1 MRDINKVLFDIRQ
14 IEELGDSNTFIHSI
28 NATVKILVTF
38 IYVIKVLFIKDFRM
52 LNVGVILA
60 YPILIFLIGR
70 IQVRNILKKVL
81 FILPVVIGI
90 SIINLIIDFSYNQIY
105 FAFILL
111 FRCIMCLV
119 GVSLL
124 LATTGMDKVA
134 LGLTRLKIPKILV
147 NQILLLY
154 RYIVVLIEECYRI
167 KASYELRTL
176 GEKSMSLKD
185 FGGIMGRLLLKSI
198 DKSENIYLAMS
209 LRGFTGDLYF
219 DSAEE
224 FKAIDF
230 IYLVGWTAIFI
241 FI

>member
-90 SIINLIIDFSYNQIY
+90 SIINLIIDFS
-105 FAFILL
+105 
-111 FRCIMCLV
+111 
-119 GVSLL
+119 
-124 LATTGMDKVA
+124 
-134 LGLTRLKIPKILV
+134 
-147 NQILLLY
+147 
-154 RYIVVLIEECYRI
+154 
-167 KASYELRTL
+167 
-176 GEKSMSLKD
+176 
-185 FGGIMGRLLLKSI
+185 
-198 DKSENIYLAMS
+198 
-209 LRGFTGDLYF
+209 
-219 DSAEE
+219 
-224 FKAIDF
+224 
-230 IYLVGWTAIFI
+230 
-241 FI
+241 